1 MGKSRGSLLADAT
14 VKRSI
19 NRVAFAKNKL
29 ARVPNSRIYGAIL
42 GSNKIDVD
50 FEGKVKGKRE

>member
-1 MGKSRGSLLADAT
+1 MGKPRGSLLAGAT

-29 ARVPNSRIYGAIL
+29 ARVSNSRVYGAIL
-42 GSNKIDVD
+42 GSNKVDGD
-50 FEGKVKGKRE
+50 FEGKAKGKRE